1 MKQNSW
7 HARGQ
12 TALEYAVLIS
22 VVIAALLAMQIYLK
36 RSAMGKLRSATDQVG
51 DQFAPVSM
59 NSNFT
64 TTFDS
69 GRRETVS
76 TSGVS
81 NSSITA
87 DEVQNRNGFERLEAD
102 LNTEG
107 AAGNGKLF

>member
-1 MKQNSW
+1 MRQHIW
-7 HARGQ
+7 HTRGQ

-36 RSAMGKLRSATDQVG
+36 RSTMGKLRSATDQVG
-51 DQFAPVSM
+51 EQFAPVSM

-64 TTFDS
+64 TNFQY

-76 TSGVS
+76 TNGVS

-87 DEVQNRNGFERLEAD
+87 DEVQERNGFERLEAD

-107 AAGNGKLF
+107 AGGNGKLF